1 MTDNTPASPDNNLGP
16 MWLVILPSVVTAVNQ
31 MADASADVKRI
42 ADNVGL
48 GWLLPPLASAAVW
61 LTLAGGLVWL
71 WRRAVG
77 RNRPWALWLRDKLP
91 RMPWEA

>member
-1 MTDNTPASPDNNLGP
+1 MTDNTPNNNLGP
-16 MWLVILPSVVTAVNQ
+16 VWLVVLPSLVTAVNQ
-31 MADASADVKRI
+31 IADASADVKRL

-48 GWLLPPLASAAVW
+48 SWLLPHLASAAMW

-77 RNRPWALWLRDKLP
+77 RERPWALWLQHKLP
-91 RMPWEA
+91 RMPWEHQR